1 MRGYSQRIVDA
12 SRSADPLK
20 WGVRLGIF
28 CIENSVPVTKVSD
41 EFRVSRMT
49 IYNWFTGKTDPLPAQ
64 KARIQEYLG
73 VSSTDAGT
81 DLSTARASVNRN
93 AVSCGD

>member
-12 SRSADPLK
+12 TRSADPLK
-20 WGVRLGIF
+20 WGVRLGLF
-28 CIENSVPVTKVSD
+28 CIENSVPVTKISD
-41 EFRVSRMT
+41 DFRVSRMT

-73 VSSTDAGT
+73 ESSVDAGT
-81 DLSTARASVNRN
+81 DLSGARTTID
-93 AVSCGD
+93 GDVVHSGD